1 MPTYTYDDSHPT
13 DKDKIRSLIPDTDVS
28 DASRRLLSN
37 EQINLFLAQNSNDL
51 NLALADALE
60 AIASDLSKDS
70 GSYNY
75 GATGA
80 NVSITQPAAYFL
92 RRAKQIRDRIAEGDV
107 YFSEEHVDF
116 KTDGIG
122 NDISKYTGD

>member
-1 MPTYTYDDSHPT
+1 MPSFTYNDSHPT
-13 DKDKIRSLIPDTDVS
+13 DKDKIRSAIPDIDVS
-28 DASRRLLSN
+28 DASRRYLSD
-37 EQINLFLAQNSNDL
+37 EQINLFLTNNSNDL

-60 AIASDLSKDS
+60 AIASSLAKDS
-70 GSYNY
+70 GSYNF

-80 NVSITQPAAYFL
+80 SVSLTNPARYFL
-92 RRAKQIRDRIAEGDV
+92 DRAKDVRKRIAEGDV

-122 NDISKYTGD
+122 NDISCYTGD